1 MTQIVMKAP
10 QRDLSLDAFRGLTV
24 VLMVIVNVQGSG
36 DDAFSLLNHAEW
48 NGLTFADLVFPWF
61 LFIVGLSA
69 PLALE
74 RPGFTPQ
81 WALILRRAILLFLI
95 GVLLAW
101 LIRPRFEFYDIRIA
115 GVLQR
120 IAIVYLA
127 CTAVIIWRPGW
138 RTAATLALMA
148 LIVHTALVLLVPAPG
163 SALPSLNAGE
173 GISGWLDEHFLPGR
187 VYRKTW
193 DPEGIL
199 STLPAIASG
208 LIGVSIMRWIRMRGA
223 APIEGAL
230 SILALTMAVAGV
242 ALSLVIPINKA
253 LWTASFVLVTAGLG
267 LGFWMGLRLIW
278 GRVGNSRVGQW
289 LILLGQTALTLYIIH
304 MLLIAV
310 IVRKLPN
317 GERIWDVTYAVLTGT
332 GLAPPVAAL
341 VYALVAAAISTAPLA
356 ALKRRGWMVKV

>member
-1 MTQIVMKAP
+1 MTGFA
-10 QRDLSLDAFRGLTV
+10 RDLSLDAFRGLTV

-36 DDAFSLLNHAEW
+36 DDAFALLNHAEW

-61 LFIVGLSA
+61 LLIVGLSA

-81 WALILRRAILLFLI
+81 WGIILKRAALLFLI
-95 GVLLAW
+95 GILLAW
-101 LIRPRFEFYDIRIA
+101 LIRPRFEFDDIRIA

-127 CTAVIIWRPGW
+127 CAAVILWRQGW
-138 RTAATLALMA
+138 RTAAWLAIGAIIL
-148 LIVHTALVLLVPAPG
+148 HTALVLLVPAPG
-163 SALPSLNAGE
+163 ASLPSLAAGE
-173 GISGWLDEHFLPGR
+173 GISGWLDQHFLPGR

-208 LIGVSIMRWIRMRGA
+208 LIGVSIMRWVRSQELRDVA
-223 APIEGAL
+223 SKLVP
-230 SILALTMAVAGV
+230 LAVVMTFAGL
-242 ALSLVIPINKA
+242 ALSLLIPINKA
-253 LWTASFVLVTAGLG
+253 LWTGSFVLVTAGLG
-267 LGFWMGLRLIW
+267 LGFWMGLRAFW
-278 GRVGNSRVGQW
+278 GSIGSGRFGQW
-289 LILLGQTALTLYIIH
+289 LVLLGQTALTLYILH

-317 GERIWDVTYAVLTGT
+317 GERIWETTYAWLTST
-332 GLAPPVAAL
+332 GLALPVASL
-341 VYALVAAAISTAPLA
+341 LYALIAAAIATAPLA
-356 ALKRRGWMVKV
+356 ALKRRGWLIKV

>member
-1 MTQIVMKAP
+1 MTLPA
-10 QRDLSLDAFRGLTV
+10 RDLSLDAFRGLTV

-36 DDAFSLLNHAEW
+36 DDAFALLNHAEW

-74 RPGFTPQ
+74 RPGFTPE
-81 WALILRRAILLFLI
+81 WGTILRRAALLFLI

-101 LIRPRFEFYDIRIA
+101 LIRPRFEFHDIRIA

-120 IAIVYLA
+120 IAIVYVTCA
-127 CTAVIIWRPGW
+127 AVILWRPGW
-138 RTAATLALMA
+138 RTAATLALAA
-148 LIVHTALVLLVPAPG
+148 LIIHTALILFVPAPG
-163 SALPSLNAGE
+163 AALPSLAAGE

-199 STLPAIASG
+199 STLPSIASG
-208 LIGVSIMRWIRMRGA
+208 LIGVSVMRWIRARGA
-223 APIEGAL
+223 VLVEATLGG
-230 SILALTMAVAGV
+230 LALTMALGGI
-242 ALSLVIPINKA
+242 ALSLLIPINKA

-278 GRVGNSRVGQW
+278 ARVGESFIGRW

-310 IVRKLPN
+310 IVRKLPS
-317 GERIWDVTYAVLTGT
+317 GDRIWEVTYALLTST
-332 GLAPPVAAL
+332 GLPLPVAAL
-341 VYALVAAAISTAPLA
+341 VYALIAAAISTAPLA
-356 ALKRRGWMVKV
+356 ALKRRGWLVKV